1 MNAREPRPDSF
12 LDLGLE
18 LRWSN
23 VVPSSSCGETR
34 LRKAMEPDV
43 HSAPSLALR
52 AGPDW
57 LLPVSAALTNLS
69 ALPFVILFL
78 LLLHLARLEVVF
90 PKQTG
95 TFPTV

>member
-1 MNAREPRPDSF
+1 
-12 LDLGLE
+12 
-18 LRWSN
+18 
-23 VVPSSSCGETR
+23 
-34 LRKAMEPDV
+34 MEPDV

-57 LLPVSAALTNLS
+57 LLPAFAALTSLS
-69 ALPFVILFL
+69 ALLFVILFL
-78 LLLHLARLEVVF
+78 LLPHLARSEVVF